1 MKNTMIKAAAAVP
14 ALRVADP
21 AYNTDEIIRIMN
33 EYSDCGLIVFPELSI
48 TAYTCGDLFGQ
59 KALLD
64 EAEDQLF
71 RIAKE
76 TEKLPGVCAVVG
88 VPLRYNNELYNC
100 AVFLNEGQIKAA
112 VPKIYIPN
120 YSEFYETRW
129 FSSGRKIKGRTLN
142 IKGIEIPFGWDIIGF
157 SAESGAKIAAE
168 ICEDLWVPDTPGTHA
183 CSAGANIVVNP
194 SASDEVIGKQDYR
207 RTMVASKSASCY
219 CDYIYAS
226 AGVCESSTDLVFGG
240 HTLIAE
246 NGKILSDS
254 IFDTP
259 TYVKTAVLDLETC
272 MYNRTH
278 QNTFINA
285 EVNDYRF
292 VNLNVQALGSYEI
305 NTTALKEL
313 LIKEN
318 YPIPRNPFVPAD
330 DQERGRRCRRILQIQ
345 AHGLA
350 TRVRATN
357 IKTLV
362 IGISGG
368 LDSTLALIVCHEAKK
383 IVPDIRI
390 IAYTMP
396 NEGNTTSLTYNN
408 AWNLMKALADDIR
421 EVPIGKSVKSHLE
434 DIGHGTDY
442 QGEGDI
448 TYENAQARMRTYILM
463 DAANMENGLV
473 VGTGDLSELALGW
486 CTYNGDHMSM
496 YGVNASVPK
505 TLVKYIC
512 RSYAYTC
519 NDDNLKGILL
529 SIVDTPISPELT
541 PNKDGQIA
549 QKTEEK
555 IGKYDLNDFFLFYM
569 MRYGFEPEK
578 IIAFA
583 SIAFAEVKFETIR
596 EALIS
601 FYSRFF
607 HQQFKR
613 SCLPDGPKV
622 GSVTLSPRGDWRMPS
637 DASVALWLEKTKK
650 AS

>member
-596 EALIS
+596 AALIS

>member
-1 MKNTMIKAAAAVP
+1 MKYTMIKAAAAVP

>member
-637 DASVALWLEKTKK
+637 DASVALWLEKKKK

>member
-88 VPLRYNNELYNC
+88 MPLRYNNELYNC

-292 VNLNVQALGSYEI
+292 VSLNVQALGSYEI

-607 HQQFKR
+607 HLQFKR

-650 AS
+650 VS

>member
-88 VPLRYNNELYNC
+88 MPLRYNNELYNC

-292 VNLNVQALGSYEI
+292 VSLNVQALGSYEI

-318 YPIPRNPFVPAD
+318 YPIPRNAFVPAD

>member
-292 VNLNVQALGSYEI
+292 VSLNVQVLGSYEI

-345 AHGLA
+345 ANGLA

-421 EVPIGKSVKSHLE
+421 EVPIGNSVKSHLE

>member
-21 AYNTDEIIRIMN
+21 VYNTDEIIRIMN
-33 EYSDCGLIVFPELSI
+33 EYSDCGLIVFPELCL

-71 RIAKE
+71 RIANE
-76 TEKLPGVCAVVG
+76 TEKLPGVCAVIG
-88 VPLRYNNELYNC
+88 APLRYNNALYNC
-100 AVFLNEGQIKAA
+100 AVFVNDGQIKAV
-112 VPKIYIPN
+112 VPKFHIPN

-142 IKGIEIPFGWDIIGF
+142 LKGNEIPFGWDIIGF
-157 SAESGAKIAAE
+157 NAQSGAKIAAE

-219 CDYIYAS
+219 CDYIYVS

-292 VNLNVQALGSYEI
+292 IELNVQALGSYEI
-305 NTTALKEL
+305 NTTELKEL

-330 DQERGRRCRRILQIQ
+330 DAERGRRCRRILQIQ
-345 AHGLA
+345 ANGLA

-408 AWNLMKALADDIR
+408 AVNLMKALADDIR
-421 EVPIGKSVKSHLE
+421 EVPIGRGVKAHLE

-505 TLVKYIC
+505 TLVQYIC

-519 NDDNLKGILL
+519 NDDNLKDILL

-555 IGKYDLNDFFLFYM
+555 IGKYDLNDFFLFYV

-578 IIAFA
+578 ILAYA
-583 SIAFAEVKFETIR
+583 SIAFAEVEFETIR
-596 EALIS
+596 EALIR
-601 FYSRFF
+601 FYNRFF

-637 DASVALWLEKTKK
+637 DASVSLWIEKTKK

>member
-71 RIAKE
+71 RIAKK

-157 SAESGAKIAAE
+157 TAESGAKIAAE

>member
-14 ALRVADP
+14 VLKVADP
-21 AYNTDEIIRIMN
+21 VYNTDEIIRLMN
-33 EYSDCGLIVFPELSI
+33 EYQDCGLIVFPELAV

-64 EAEDQLF
+64 EAEEQLL
-71 RIAKE
+71 RIAE
-76 TEKLPGVCAVVG
+76 ASASLPGQCAVIG
-88 VPLRYNNELYNC
+88 VPLRYNNALYNC
-100 AVFLNEGQIKAA
+100 AVFVNEGEIKAV
-112 VPKIYIPN
+112 VPKFHIPN

-142 IKGIEIPFGWDIIGF
+142 LRGHEIPFGWDIIVYN
-157 SAESGAKIAAE
+157 EQSGAKIAAE

-219 CDYIYAS
+219 CDYIYVS

-259 TYVKTAVLDLETC
+259 TYVRTAVLDLETC

-285 EVNDYRF
+285 EVNEYRF
-292 VNLNVQALGSYEI
+292 IEVSVQALGGYEVRSRE
-305 NTTALKEL
+305 LKDL

-330 DQERGRRCRRILQIQ
+330 DNERGRRCRRILQIQ

-350 TRVRATN
+350 TRVRATG
-357 IKTLV
+357 IRTLV

-383 IVPDIRI
+383 IIPDIRI
-390 IAYTMP
+390 IAITMP

-408 AWNLMKALADDIR
+408 AVNLMKALADDIR
-421 EVPIGKSVKSHLE
+421 EVPIGKGVKAHLL
-434 DIGHGTDY
+434 DIGHSGEY
-442 QGEGDI
+442 QGEGDV

-463 DAANMENGLV
+463 DAANLENGLV

-505 TLVKYIC
+505 TLVQYIC
-512 RSYAYTC
+512 RTYAFTC
-519 NDDNLKGILL
+519 GDDDLKEILL

-555 IGKYDLNDFFLFYM
+555 IGKYDLNDFFLFYV

-578 IIAFA
+578 ILAFA
-583 SIAFAEVKFETIR
+583 SIAFAEVDFEAIR
-596 EALIS
+596 EALIR
-601 FYSRFF
+601 FYNRFF

-637 DASVALWLEKTKK
+637 DACVSLWIEKTRK
-650 AS
+650 A

>member
-21 AYNTDEIIRIMN
+21 VYNTDEIIRIMN
-33 EYSDCGLIVFPELSI
+33 EYSDCGLIVFPELCI

-76 TEKLPGVCAVVG
+76 TEKLPGVCAVIG
-88 VPLRYNNELYNC
+88 APLRYNNALYNC
-100 AVFLNEGQIKAA
+100 AVFVNDGEIKAV
-112 VPKIYIPN
+112 VPKFHIPN

-142 IKGIEIPFGWDIIGF
+142 LKGNEIPFGWDIIGF
-157 SAESGAKIAAE
+157 NAQSGAKIAAE

-219 CDYIYAS
+219 CDYIYVS

-259 TYVKTAVLDLETC
+259 TYFKTAVLDLETC

-292 VNLNVQALGSYEI
+292 IELNVQALGSYEI
-305 NTTALKEL
+305 NTTELKEL

-330 DQERGRRCRRILQIQ
+330 DAERGRRCRRILQIQ
-345 AHGLA
+345 ANGLA

-408 AWNLMKALADDIR
+408 AVNLMKALADDIR
-421 EVPIGKSVKSHLE
+421 EVPIGRGVKAHLE

-505 TLVKYIC
+505 TLVQYIC

-519 NDDNLKGILL
+519 NDDNLKDILL

-555 IGKYDLNDFFLFYM
+555 IGKYDLNDIFLFYV

-578 IIAFA
+578 ILAYA
-583 SIAFAEVKFETIR
+583 SIAFAEVEFETIR
-596 EALIS
+596 EALIR
-601 FYSRFF
+601 FYNRFF

-637 DASVALWLEKTKK
+637 DASVSLWIEKTKK

>member
-473 VGTGDLSELALGW
+473 VATGDLSELALGW

>member
-157 SAESGAKIAAE
+157 TAESGAKIAAE

-292 VNLNVQALGSYEI
+292 VSLNVQALGSYEI

-650 AS
+650 VS